1 MEPIRV
7 EIQIKNAAYFS
18 LLDDFTERLKNI
30 SDFNWRLSL
39 LSYREQDDLIRREF
53 KEELKKRNIPD
64 SKVIS
69 EECEMVHVNYDA
81 FKCTLLHK
89 DGTYTQHSLSE
100 VKLIK

>member
-18 LLDDFTERLKNI
+18 LLDDFNERLKNI
-30 SDFNWRLSL
+30 SDFDWRLA
-39 LSYREQDDLIRREF
+39 LSYRERSDLLRREF

-64 SKVIS
+64 SEVIS

-81 FKCTLLHK
+81 FKCVLLHK
-89 DGTYTQHSLSE
+89 DGTYTQHILSE

>member
-1 MEPIRV
+1 MEPTRV
-7 EIQIKNAAYFS
+7 ELQIKNAAYFS
-18 LLDDFTERLKNI
+18 LLDDFNERLKNI
-30 SDFNWRLSL
+30 SDFDWRLSL
-39 LSYREQDDLIRREF
+39 SYRERAELLRREF

-64 SKVIS
+64 SETIS

-81 FKCTLLHK
+81 FKCVILHK